1 MAGEAVLKVET
12 PVANALNKD
21 GKKTYGQIIK
31 SSALIGGSTMMNVGL
46 SMVRTKVM
54 AKLLGPS
61 GMGLFG
67 NFGATSDWVRT
78 VAGMGINISGVRQI
92 AEAVGTGDQ
101 ERIAR
106 TVTALRRVA
115 LGTGALGALLLLVFC
130 RPLAWLMFDDH
141 KHTWDV
147 ALLALVVFFADV
159 SAGQSALVQGMR
171 RISDLARMSVW
182 GALYGTVFA
191 IPIVWIWR
199 ERGVVPSL
207 ICAAAMTI
215 LTSWWYARKIQVA
228 QVRLTWTEMKTETI
242 GLLRMGVVFMASG
255 CMTMGVA
262 LLVRAI
268 ITRRLG
274 IGDAGL
280 YQSAWVLGG
289 VYMGYIVT
297 AMGADFYPRL
307 TAVAKDNEECNRLVN
322 EQVEVGLLVGGAGVL
337 GTLAFAPLVL
347 QLFYSSKFGPA
358 EDLLRWICMGMLLR
372 VASWPMGY
380 FLMAK
385 GERKIYFW
393 SELGSNVTYIALIW
407 FSVAKWG
414 LTGAGIAFFVLYV
427 LYTVGMYVIVRRLSG
442 FRWSAANAR
451 IAVLLGPLVAA
462 VFVSQK
468 VLPPLAAGIFGA
480 VTAVSVGI
488 LSMRTLCALVPL
500 QKLPRL
506 AQKLLVFFRMVPLDT
521 NA

>member
-1 MAGEAVLKVET
+1 MAGEVVLKIQT

-67 NFGATSDWVRT
+67 NYGATSDWVRT

-115 LGTGALGALLLLVFC
+115 LCTGALGALILLVFC
-130 RPLAWLMFDDH
+130 RPLGWLMFDDH

-159 SAGQSALVQGMR
+159 SAGQGALVQGMR
-171 RISDLARMSVW
+171 QISDLARMSVW
-182 GALYGTVFA
+182 GALYGTLFA

-199 ERGVVPSL
+199 ESGVVPSL

-228 QVRLTWTEMKTETI
+228 RVRLTWMEMKAETI

-255 CMTMGVA
+255 CMTMGLA

-274 IGDAGL
+274 IDDAGL

-393 SELGSNVTYIALIW
+393 SELGSNALYLALIW
-407 FSVAKWG
+407 LGVAKFG
-414 LTGAGIAFFVLYV
+414 LTGAGVAFFVLYV
-427 LYTVGMYVIVRRLSG
+427 VYTIGMYVIVRKLSG
-442 FRWSAANAR
+442 FRWSAANAK
-451 IAVLLGPLVAA
+451 IAVMLTPLVAA

-468 VLPPLAAGIFGA
+468 ILPPLAAGIFGA

-488 LSMRTLCALVPL
+488 LSMRTLCTLVPL